1 MVAFKLKCSKSL
13 RFLRVVVVLFFFFF
27 VISLLPLLVIVVVI
41 VHDEEEEEERRK
53 IFIHA
58 SSGGGIATSFAR
70 PRRLTHERSTSTSYI
85 LFSLS
90 PKVLFL
96 CACTFF
102 DAKTC
107 HFVSSLRRYRAI
119 VFIIN
124 GIVAHDAREEERYTK
139 LL

>member
-85 LFSLS
+85 LFSSLS
-90 PKVLFL
+90 LSQSFILV
-96 CACTFF
+96 CVYFF
-102 DAKTC
+102 
-107 HFVSSLRRYRAI
+107 
-119 VFIIN
+119 
-124 GIVAHDAREEERYTK
+124 
-139 LL
+139 

>member
-27 VISLLPLLVIVVVI
+27 VISLLPLLVIVVI
-41 VHDEEEEEERRK
+41 VHDEEEEEEEEEERRK

-85 LFSLS
+85 LFSSLS
-90 PKVLFL
+90 LSQSFILV
-96 CACTFF
+96 CVYFF
-102 DAKTC
+102 
-107 HFVSSLRRYRAI
+107 
-119 VFIIN
+119 
-124 GIVAHDAREEERYTK
+124 
-139 LL
+139 

>member
-58 SSGGGIATSFAR
+58 SSGGGIATSFAP

-85 LFSLS
+85 LFSSLS
-90 PKVLFL
+90 LSQSFILV

-102 DAKTC
+102 DAKMC
-107 HFVSSLRRYRAI
+107 HFVVSSLR
-119 VFIIN
+119 
-124 GIVAHDAREEERYTK
+124 DCLQYTTIHN
-139 LL
+139 